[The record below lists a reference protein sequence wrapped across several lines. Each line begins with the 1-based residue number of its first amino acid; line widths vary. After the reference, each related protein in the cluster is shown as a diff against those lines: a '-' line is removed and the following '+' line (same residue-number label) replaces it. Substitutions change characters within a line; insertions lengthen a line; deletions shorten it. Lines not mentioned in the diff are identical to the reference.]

1 MDEPR
6 RASPMQILHNAA
18 ASLVV
23 VAVVG
28 IWNAAAN
35 TSNQLDRLTDT
46 MEGVRRDVD
55 RHESIFLRFGY
66 SVNDLQP
73 IAPHKNPP
81 PAI

>member
-1 MDEPR
+1 MAEPR
-6 RASPMQILHNAA
+6 KPSAMQVLHNAA

-66 SVNDLQP
+66 GVNSLQP
-73 IAPHKNPP
+73 EPRAPAQNL
-81 PAI
+81 